1 VVCRRSGN
9 ANQSDRSF
17 RGLPGA
23 DRGRGNRGT
32 SAAALE
38 RNGLEASLR
47 IVDSKAVRLISVLMK
62 DPVEFLDRARVIAG
76 GRLSRLTSRQA
87 SYAISDGRSAA
98 ARLGD
103 ALGSDL
109 GAGLSGGELADAEF
123 RLHRRME
130 SLPADTPFG
139 TFHNGDLA
147 LARLCYAVTRALGP
161 EIILETGVCYGI
173 TSAFILEALERN
185 RKGSLHSV
193 DLPPLG
199 RDDNKFVGWA
209 VPDGPLKSRWHLHR
223 GASRKLLPRL
233 LKQVGRVDVFVHDSL
248 HTYRN
253 MRMEFE
259 LVWPRLRP
267 GGVLISDDIQGN
279 AAFLELAERKDVA
292 FHAAVQELEK
302 DSLLGVLVKRA

>member
-1 VVCRRSGN
+1 MVRLLSLLMSNPSEFWDRVV
-9 ANQSDRSF
+9 
-17 RGLPGA
+17 
-23 DRGRGNRGT
+23 T
-32 SAAALE
+32 
-38 RNGLEASLR
+38 
-47 IVDSKAVRLISVLMK
+47 IVDAH
-62 DPVEFLDRARVIAG
+62 
-76 GRLSRLTSRQA
+76 LSALSSHQA
-87 SYAISDGRSAA
+87 SYAVSAWESVV
-98 ARLGD
+98 ARLDGVLGRGFGE
-103 ALGSDL
+103 ALGE
-109 GAGLSGGELADAEF
+109 AELTEAES

-130 SLPADTPFG
+130 SLPADAPFG
-139 TFHNGDLA
+139 TFYNADLA

-161 EIILETGVCYGI
+161 EIVLETGVCYGV

-199 RDDNKFVGWA
+199 RDENKFVGWA

-223 GASRKLLPRL
+223 GASRKILPRL
-233 LKQVGRVDVFVHDSL
+233 LRQVGRVDVFVHDSL

-302 DSLLGVLVKRA
+302 DALLGVLVKRA